1 MITFKCNSIM
11 NWCCQCCNDNIK
23 DIAITHQWNEIQT
36 FQFIM
41 GPIMAK
47 LTLMEYGYSYNIE
60 MEKSNLLI
68 LSKTIVVT
76 IYSEKYIK
84 NEFYLNVSWFI

>member
-1 MITFKCNSIM
+1 
-11 NWCCQCCNDNIK
+11 
-23 DIAITHQWNEIQT
+23 
-36 FQFIM
+36 
-41 GPIMAK
+41 MAK
-47 LTLMEYGYSYNIE
+47 LTLIEYGYSYNIE

-84 NEFYLNVSWFI
+84 NEFYLNVS